1 MLDITVTFLQ
11 AIFIDNVLYVIRRLW
26 IALHNL
32 LTMKN
37 IQLKV
42 FFFFLFAFSFAN
54 AQKKVSDLSLVYE
67 ASITTGSKEPK
78 LADAF
83 DGATTTVYIK
93 GTMSRSEMV
102 SALASF
108 TTIHDVTTG
117 SSVILQEVSGQKL
130 LIRMT
135 ADNWKDKNKRYEGI
149 TFSNTEETK
158 TIAGYKCVKAIAK
171 MSDGATFSVFYTK
184 EIIPDNIE
192 YNYQFK
198 NLEGLPL
205 EYELTQGSLTIK
217 NTVSK
222 INLDPVP
229 VAKFDI
235 PKNGYRELT
244 YQESRKLG
252 IGQ

>member
-1 MLDITVTFLQ
+1 MKKSRIIIYLLFFCNYSI
-11 AIFIDNVLYVIRRLW
+11 AI
-26 IALHNL
+26 
-32 LTMKN
+32 
-37 IQLKV
+37 
-42 FFFFLFAFSFAN
+42 
-54 AQKKVSDLSLVYE
+54 AQKKVSEMSLVYE

-108 TTIHDVTTG
+108 TTIHDATNG

-130 LIRMT
+130 LIRMS
-135 ADNWKDKNKRYEGI
+135 AENWKDKNKKYEGI
-149 TFSNTEETK
+149 TFANTEETK
-158 TIAGYKCVKAIAK
+158 TIAGYKCVKALAK
-171 MSDGATFSVFYTK
+171 MRDGATFSVYYTN

-217 NTVSK
+217 YSVSK
-222 INLDPVP
+222 INLNPVP
-229 VAKFDI
+229 ASKFDI
-235 PKNGYRELT
+235 PKTGYRELN
-244 YQESRKLG
+244 YDESRKLG